1 MILFRLSTT
10 KLRTSERSRKLKKLT
25 NHNSIEKQQCLTRQY
40 DVWNAG
46 WRLRRLRLLHLTLL
60 TLTLTAAAP
69 EKLAAD
75 VAHRPGNAAVPG
87 RSGVVGVTAALDVVG
102 VKVVGVA
109 HAGRGRRAPEEAHH
123 LAHRLEIEK
132 GRVVSF
138 AV

>member
-1 MILFRLSTT
+1 M
-10 KLRTSERSRKLKKLT
+10 
-25 NHNSIEKQQCLTRQY
+25 
-40 DVWNAG
+40 
-46 WRLRRLRLLHLTLL
+46 

-87 RSGVVGVTAALDVVG
+87 RPGVVGVTAALDVVG

-109 HAGRGRRAPEEAHH
+109 HPGRGRRAPEEAHD

-132 GRVVSF
+132 GEGGQFRGLTGESFFRFSDRVIANVA
-138 AV
+138 AVNLWSAKNDMEVEIETCFR